1 MLYEDAKTTWTVKVC
16 KIIALKAVMTGL
28 GLFFHIFF
36 GVQAYESQ
44 SRMDVSFLFGSG
56 LSNPKP

>member
-1 MLYEDAKTTWTVKVC
+1 MLYEDAKTTWTIQVC
-16 KIIALKAVMTGL
+16 KIMVLNAVMTGL
-28 GLFFHIFF
+28 GPFFHIFF

-44 SRMDVSFLFGSG
+44 YRKDVSLLFGSG